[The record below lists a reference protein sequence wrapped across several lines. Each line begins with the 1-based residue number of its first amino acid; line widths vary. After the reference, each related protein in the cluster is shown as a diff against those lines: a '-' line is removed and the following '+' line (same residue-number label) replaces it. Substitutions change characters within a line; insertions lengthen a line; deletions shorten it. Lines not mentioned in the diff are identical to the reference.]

1 VQGRLKRPGA
11 WWKESNARQMIA
23 LRVLQANGD
32 WERYW
37 QLVPHLNN

>member
-1 VQGRLKRPGA
+1 
-11 WWKESNARQMIA
+11 MIA

-37 QLVPHLNN
+37 QPLPHLNN